1 MAEENVCD
9 GNSSLVGTLEEFSQ
23 QGEIQANE
31 LREKQQTLIE
41 LQNTLSDLK
50 GSCEAVHFE
59 LKNSKSQ
66 HSGLL
71 CEIEQIKRHNSSL
84 ESRLHEINSEN
95 MKLQLLLQEQK
106 ERQQSTL
113 ARNDIYRKKMEDHK
127 MAVAEAESQTPIYKE
142 LTEARQWVQ
151 QLKEKR
157 DALVI
162 DLQNPEGEAVKQ
174 AQQEIDDLERQ
185 VSVKRKMVEDK
196 QTFLRKEGEVH
207 TQLRKD
213 IEIQHKRY
221 DAIVKR
227 LRCQLSKA
235 QSNHRHLINDIR
247 RMEKE
252 VEELTRQVESE
263 DGDTVAQGLDSVN

>member
-1 MAEENVCD
+1 MAEENVSD
-9 GNSSLVGTLEEFSQ
+9 GRLLSLTGTLEEVSL

-31 LREKQQTLIE
+31 LREKQQTLSE
-41 LQNTLSDLK
+41 LQDTLSDLK
-50 GSCEAVHFE
+50 SSCEAVDFE
-59 LKNSKSQ
+59 LKKSNSQ
-66 HSGLL
+66 LSGVL
-71 CEIEQIKRHNSSL
+71 CEIEQIKRHNSGL

-95 MKLQLLLQEQK
+95 MKLRLQIQEQV

-113 ARNDIYRKKMEDHK
+113 ARYSAYRNKMEDHR
-127 MAVAEAESQTPIYKE
+127 MAVAEAESQMPIYKE
-142 LTEARQWVQ
+142 LMEARQQVQ
-151 QLKEKR
+151 QLREKR
-157 DALVI
+157 DALAI

-185 VSVKRKMVEDK
+185 VSVKSKMVEDK
-196 QTFLRKEGEVH
+196 QAFLRKEREVQA
-207 TQLRKD
+207 QLRKD

-252 VEELTRQVESE
+252 VEELTRQVEESE
-263 DGDTVAQGLDSVN
+263 G